1 MMSASVPASESGRSM
16 SIDDCR
22 PSVAP
27 DRLSDSAREK
37 RTPNCESPGLTFS
50 ATSRRP
56 IAASWRA

>member
-1 MMSASVPASESGRSM
+1 M